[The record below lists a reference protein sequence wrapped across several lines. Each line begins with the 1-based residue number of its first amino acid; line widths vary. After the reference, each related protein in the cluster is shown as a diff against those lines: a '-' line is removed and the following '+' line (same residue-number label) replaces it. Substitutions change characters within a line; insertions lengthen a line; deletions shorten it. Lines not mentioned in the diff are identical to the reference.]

1 MEKAEEYEKN
11 TVFGLF
17 ARTVDILVSAV
28 DSVILTCEFSDAEG
42 ATIRMQE
49 TLNSIVDAMVKHKHC
64 TSYEATVLKGFIG
77 HITADKKK
85 IISNKRYIRALEY
98 HASDDIF
105 KDARK
110 KWEEYTT
117 THPFDESHTTDSNDS
132 RHNSHRWEPD
142 DGEENL

>member
-17 ARTVDILVSAV
+17 ARTVDLLVSAV
-28 DSVILTCEFSDAEG
+28 DSEILTCEFSDAED
-42 ATIRMQE
+42 AIIRMQE

-85 IISNKRYIRALEY
+85 NISNKRYIRALEY

-117 THPFDESHTTDSNDS
+117 THFF
-132 RHNSHRWEPD
+132 
-142 DGEENL
+142 